1 MIRRCLLIWSLV
13 LCFAAPAFSQAIDQD
28 ALLLQLVAQQS
39 QQLHTRDTMIVGD
52 SVIVLCDTIWDI
64 YPHPLCMPLMYVPAP
79 IKSLSDTA
87 PDNPY
92 SIHAIRQKAR
102 VYIATHHAD
111 LFTSMSDPTRLE
123 KVKIGTSKIQRAI
136 VKDPLQD
143 ELDAARALRDVNS
156 PWRREANLSL
166 QITQNYA
173 TENWHQGS
181 VNAFSMLWNAKAFAN
196 YKGEKISWDN
206 SAEWRLGLSTIS
218 GDTLRKINTTD
229 DIFHL
234 NSKLGY
240 QLHPRWYV
248 SLFADFK
255 TNLFPN
261 FQKNSTGVNT
271 TFLSPIRYNMGLG
284 IDCKPIDGLSINI
297 SPATY
302 KLVYALVIDPAR
314 LDVTSLGIEAGQHLN
329 NEVGS
334 SLSLEWKYK
343 PLREIEI
350 ETRFYFFTNYKQID
364 TELEIDIDFIINR
377 YMSAKL
383 LLHPRYEGTVQATA
397 DTQPRLQFKE
407 LISLGFAH
415 TFR

>member
-1 MIRRCLLIWSLV
+1 
-13 LCFAAPAFSQAIDQD
+13 
-28 ALLLQLVAQQS
+28 
-39 QQLHTRDTMIVGD
+39 
-52 SVIVLCDTIWDI
+52 
-64 YPHPLCMPLMYVPAP
+64 
-79 IKSLSDTA
+79 
-87 PDNPY
+87 
-92 SIHAIRQKAR
+92 
-102 VYIATHHAD
+102 
-111 LFTSMSDPTRLE
+111 
-123 KVKIGTSKIQRAI
+123 
-136 VKDPLQD
+136 
-143 ELDAARALRDVNS
+143 
-156 PWRREANLSL
+156 
-166 QITQNYA
+166 
-173 TENWHQGS
+173 
-181 VNAFSMLWNAKAFAN
+181 
-196 YKGEKISWDN
+196 
-206 SAEWRLGLSTIS
+206 
-218 GDTLRKINTTD
+218 
-229 DIFHL
+229 
-234 NSKLGY
+234 
-240 QLHPRWYV
+240 
-248 SLFADFK
+248 
-255 TNLFPN
+255 
-261 FQKNSTGVNT
+261 
-271 TFLSPIRYNMGLG
+271 MGLG